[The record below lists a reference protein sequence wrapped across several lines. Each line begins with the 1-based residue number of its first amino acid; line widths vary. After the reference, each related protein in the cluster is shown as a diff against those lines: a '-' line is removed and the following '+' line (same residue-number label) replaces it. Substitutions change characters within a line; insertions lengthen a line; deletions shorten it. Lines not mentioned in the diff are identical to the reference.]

1 MSDALYT
8 VPMNGFLLQLQR
20 HPQAAITCRT
30 VVEDGTFR
38 IQVGRKFFRT
48 TPQETAQILNT
59 PGFDT
64 MPGTERYTVIMDI
77 VKALSVL
84 TDSSATAMGPIDSWQ
99 GPSSKRPRTKKEGS
113 FLEIALTPRHYT
125 YARKLRGLSGYAF
138 YEMLTTEPLQRKDL
152 TSFSQCSVLLDV
164 GLLLTPAW
172 ASIGWLP
179 LSEDRSWLSYSWT
192 AYPLSPLA
200 EEWAR
205 GVRNPETEF
214 FLVTAWFNPLAN
226 VACSK
231 QTPAKQQELNGLQR
245 WGLTT
250 PAVVEE
256 KLRLH
261 YGLTPNGEE
270 IPRIPLQ
277 QQPPW

>member
-1 MSDALYT
+1 MK
-8 VPMNGFLLQLQR
+8 GFLLQLQR

-30 VVEDGTFR
+30 VVEDGVFLM
-38 IQVGRKFFRT
+38 QVGRKFFRT
-48 TPQETAQILNT
+48 TPEETAQILNT
-59 PGFDT
+59 PGFDA
-64 MPGTERYTVIMDI
+64 MPGTERYGVIMDV
-77 VKALSVL
+77 VKALSL
-84 TDSSATAMGPIDSWQ
+84 LEEDSPGTTTGPTDTRQRTLP
-99 GPSSKRPRTKKEGS
+99 KRPRTKKEGT

-125 YARKLRGLSGYAF
+125 YARKLRGRPGYAF
-138 YEMLTTEPLQRKDL
+138 YDILTTESLQRKDL
-152 TSFSQCSVLLDV
+152 DSFSQRSILLDA

-172 ASIGWLP
+172 TSIGWLP
-179 LSEDRSWLSYSWT
+179 LSEDRSWISYSWT
-192 AYPLSPLA
+192 AYPLPPIE

-214 FLVTAWFNPLAN
+214 FLVTEWFNPIDN
-226 VACSK
+226 VAYSE
-231 QTPAKQQELNGLQR
+231 QTPAKQEELNGLQR

-261 YGLTPNGEE
+261 YGLTPTGEAR
-270 IPRIPLQ
+270 PRFPLQ